1 MPEETFTAPHDARCP
16 KCKGVMAVAN
26 LRDAERVDL
35 IRAES
40 ALDRATPSAR
50 RSYKRV
56 EGTTVFALV
65 CTTCGFIEWYA
76 RDPKVFRWQ
85 PTGR

>member
-1 MPEETFTAPHDARCP
+1 
-16 KCKGVMAVAN
+16 MAVAN

-40 ALDRATPSAR
+40 ALDRATPAAR

-56 EGTTVFALV
+56 KGTTVFALV
-65 CTTCGFIEWYA
+65 CMTCGFIEWYA

-85 PTGR
+85 PSGR